1 MRTYDF
7 SPLYRSFVGFDRMAD
22 LIDAA
27 ARQTDAGTAYPPY
40 NVAKTDE
47 DSFRIELAVAGFA
60 PEDLEIE
67 SNENVLTVK
76 GTKTPAPVAGAAN
89 DEAAPTEVEY
99 LHRGIAERGFERR
112 FQLAD
117 HVIVTGADL
126 VNGLLVIELRRELPE
141 ALKPRTIAIGTAGK
155 VIEAPRGA
163 DKPKRK
169 KAA

>member
-27 ARQTDAGTAYPPY
+27 AKQTEMGTSYPPY
-40 NVAKTDE
+40 NVAKLDE
-47 DSFRIELAVAGFA
+47 DAFRIELAVAGFA
-60 PEDLEIE
+60 PDELEIE

-76 GTKTPAPVAGAAN
+76 GVKTPVASN
-89 DEAAPTEVEY
+89 EDDESETSVQY

-117 HVIVTGADL
+117 HVVVTGADMRH
-126 VNGLLVIELRRELPE
+126 GLLVIELRRELPE
-141 ALKPRTIAIGTAGK
+141 ALKPRRIAIGDATK
-155 VIEAPRGA
+155 TIESKGS
-163 DKPKRK
+163 RK